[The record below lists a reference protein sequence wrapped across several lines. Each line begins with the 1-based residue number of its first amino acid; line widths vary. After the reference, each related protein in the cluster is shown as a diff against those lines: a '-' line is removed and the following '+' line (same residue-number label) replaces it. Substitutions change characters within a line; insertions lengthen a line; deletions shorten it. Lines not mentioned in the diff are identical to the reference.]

1 MKHLRNNKKLQT
13 LLTCDFLAV
22 LPHHSLDNFLL
33 EEQNISSGTGP
44 SDINKKNMVVLYDDG
59 DNSDEILKITK
70 CFANMNV
77 FNLNVVAINR
87 KDLQDKEI
95 DKPKSNYANTQ
106 SKTSIPLEYI
116 KRKEY
121 FLKAGVQ
128 FNEIHVSSDIE
139 KDNIQFGK
147 LILKSIVEYN
157 PDIVITESTIGKNS
171 LLAKSSFADL
181 LMYRLNCPIIVVKDF
196 SIPLVNVITRTLMK
210 IKGNLGPTHLIRLMQ
225 NKKE

>member
-1 MKHLRNNKKLQT
+1 
-13 LLTCDFLAV
+13 LAV

-33 EEQNISSGTGP
+33 EEQNRPIVTGSSKV
-44 SDINKKNMVVLYDDG
+44 NKKNMVVLYDDG
-59 DNSDEILKITK
+59 DNSDEILHVTK
-70 CFANMNV
+70 CFANMNI

-87 KDLQDKEI
+87 KDLDNNEI
-95 DKPKSNYANTQ
+95 DTPKSNFSNKQAE
-106 SKTSIPLEYI
+106 SSISSEYI

-128 FNEIHVSSDIE
+128 FNEIRVPGDIE

-147 LILKSIVEYN
+147 LILKSIVEFN
-157 PDIVITESTIGKNS
+157 PDIVITESTIGKKS

-196 SIPLVNVITRTLMK
+196 SIPFVNVITRTLMK